1 MPYIYLI
8 LAAVF
13 SAMLSIMSTV
23 FNKKNGA
30 VPHISPLYN
39 LLVSSSACIGWGI
52 LFFLNAPTFDPLVL
66 AFAAAYGFF
75 YAMAI
80 FGLFQ
85 AIGTGMVSMTAFIK
99 QLSFIGVALW
109 GFVFWHTP
117 FTLPVGIGLLL
128 IVLALYLCFKPQKN
142 GASKKTL
149 LKWFVGAMM
158 LLGGNI
164 ACSVLQKYQQM
175 TFDGKHGN
183 LLMFSATFFAA
194 LICLALFLKDK
205 KPPKASFSP
214 KTLLFPVIGGF
225 SSTLL
230 NLFTILLMASPLS
243 ESVFFPCMAIGAL
256 TVTTLFS
263 VLVYKE
269 RLSLS
274 QWLGLLVGA
283 VALVFLNV

>member
-1 MPYIYLI
+1 MQYFYLV
-8 LAAVF
+8 LAAIF
-13 SAMLSIMSTV
+13 SAMLSVMSTV
-23 FNKKNGA
+23 FNKTNEG
-30 VPHISPLYN
+30 VLHTSPLYN
-39 LLVSSSACIGWGI
+39 LLVSASAATGWGI
-52 LFFLNAPTFDPLVL
+52 LFALEPSFDARVL
-66 AFAAAYGFF
+66 LYSVAYGIF

-85 AIGTGMVSMTAFIK
+85 AIGTGIVSMTAFIK
-99 QLSFIGVALW
+99 QLSFLGVAIW
-109 GFVFWHTP
+109 GFIFWQAPLTVN
-117 FTLPVGIGLLL
+117 VGIGLALML
-128 IVLALYLCFKPQKN
+128 GALYLCFKPQKN

-158 LLGGNI
+158 LLGGNV

-230 NLFTILLMASPLS
+230 NLFTLLLMASPLS

>member
-13 SAMLSIMSTV
+13 SSIMSTV

-128 IVLALYLCFKPQKN
+128 IVLALYLCFKPKKDKDADKKRFLRWLL
-142 GASKKTL
+142 GAS
-149 LKWFVGAMM
+149 M
-158 LLGGNI
+158 LLLGNI

-183 LLMFSATFFAA
+183 LLMFSANFFAA

-243 ESVFFPCMAIGAL
+243 ESVFFPCMVIGAL

-274 QWLGLLVGA
+274 QWLGLWVGA